1 MQVSSSSFSI
11 ILQPPLIFNAANL
24 FSHAQSAG
32 GGMGGCAKS
41 AVGRL
46 PHFSLFRPNFCWRR
60 GAVSSFFA
68 FPTQLLLAPRGGFFI
83 FCFSDPTFVGAAG
96 RFPHFLLFRPN
107 FC

>member
-1 MQVSSSSFSI
+1 MRRIYFPMPKVLAAAWAAARRALWGGF
-11 ILQPPLIFNAANL
+11 LIFH
-24 FSHAQSAG
+24 FSDPTFVG
-32 GGMGGCAKS
+32 
-41 AVGRL
+41 AVGRF
-46 PHFSLFRPNFCWRR
+46 PHFLLFRPNFCWRR

-68 FPTQLLLAPRGGFFI
+68 FPTQLLLAPRGGFLI